1 MKDGELKLSI
11 NGFHSI
17 DSDNEKFSGE
27 NEIWTSQE
35 FDKSPEKSMR
45 MLIYCFKRFLI
56 LNFSM
61 KE

>member
-17 DSDNEKFSGE
+17 DSDNEKVTGE
-27 NEIWTSQE
+27 IDIWTSQE

-45 MLIYCFKRFLI
+45 MLIYFFKRFLN
-56 LNFSM
+56 LNY
-61 KE
+61 